1 MPFRDLREFIAAL
14 EEIDELR
21 SVQGADWNLEIGT
34 LDELNYERLGPALLF
49 DEIKDYPKGYRILTN
64 AMDPLRRALLALDLP
79 LDLDVDTAIE
89 HYEKKVFG
97 PYVPKPPVVVKS
109 GPIHENVFTGEE
121 IDLWKFPTPKW
132 HEGDGGRYIGTGCM
146 VIMKD
151 PDTDVISFG
160 CYRVMV
166 SGKRTAG
173 LYISPSHTGATI
185 EKKYWE
191 KGQSCPVAVSMGQD
205 PVLFLGAGHFFGE
218 KRQVNKYDLAGQIR
232 GTPVEIIQEDATG
245 LPIPATSE
253 IVIAGEI
260 PPPDIQSEEEGP
272 FGEWTGYF
280 TLGSR
285 PEPVI
290 RVKALYHRND
300 PIILGMPPKKY
311 RRPTLNY
318 GLPTKAKAVKERLQG
333 LGIEE
338 VLDVWHLAIPGFT
351 VVQIRQR
358 YPGHAMKA
366 ALAASGDYMG
376 RFVVVVDEDINPR
389 DPEDVLWA
397 IGTRCDPETALT
409 VLKGCTSSA
418 LDPRIPPQR
427 KEKRDFTSSRA
438 ILIACKPYS
447 WMKDFPKTNIAGP
460 ELRKKVVEKWGEMFS
475 VDTAVNGR
483 GRRDF

>member
-1 MPFRDLREFIAAL
+1 M
-14 EEIDELR
+14 
-21 SVQGADWNLEIGT
+21 VQGADWNLEIGT

-64 AMDPLRRALLALDLP
+64 AMDPLRRALLAVDLP

-89 HYEKKVFG
+89 HYERKVFG
-97 PYVPKPPVVVKS
+97 PYMPKSPVVVKS
-109 GPIHENVFTGEE
+109 GPIHENVFMGEE

-132 HEGDGGRYIGTGCM
+132 HGGDGGRYIGTGCM

-166 SGKRTAG
+166 SGKSTAG
-173 LYISPSHTGATI
+173 LYISPSHTGATV

-218 KRQVNKYDLAGQIR
+218 KRQVNKYDLMGQIR
-232 GTPVEIIQEDATG
+232 GAPVEVVREETTG

-260 PPPDIQSEEEGP
+260 PPPDVQSEEEGP

-333 LGIEE
+333 IGIEE

-397 IGTRCDPETALT
+397 IGTRCDPVTALT

-438 ILIACKPYS
+438 ILVACKPYH
-447 WMKDFPKTNIAGP
+447 WMKEFPKTNIAGP
-460 ELRKKVVEKWGEMFS
+460 RLRRKVVEKWGHLFQSQRAAKRAGPGE
-475 VDTAVNGR
+475 T
-483 GRRDF
+483 

>member
-14 EEIDELR
+14 EKIDEVRL
-21 SVQGADWNLEIGT
+21 VQGADWNLEIGT

-97 PYVPKPPVVVKS
+97 TYVPKPPVVVKS
-109 GPIHENVFTGEE
+109 GSIHENVYTGEE

-166 SGKRTAG
+166 SGKRSAG

-218 KRQVNKYDLAGQIR
+218 KRQVNKYDLVGQIR
-232 GTPVEIIQEDATG
+232 GAPVEVIEEDATG

-260 PPPDIQSEEEGP
+260 PPPDVQSEEEGP

-333 LGIEE
+333 IGIEE

-358 YPGHAMKA
+358 YPGHAMTA
-366 ALAASGDYMG
+366 ALAVSGDYMG

-438 ILIACKPYS
+438 IIIACKPYS

-460 ELRKKVVEKWGEMFS
+460 EQRKKVVEKWGELFS
-475 VDTAVNGR
+475 VDRGLQGP
-483 GRRDF
+483 GRRES